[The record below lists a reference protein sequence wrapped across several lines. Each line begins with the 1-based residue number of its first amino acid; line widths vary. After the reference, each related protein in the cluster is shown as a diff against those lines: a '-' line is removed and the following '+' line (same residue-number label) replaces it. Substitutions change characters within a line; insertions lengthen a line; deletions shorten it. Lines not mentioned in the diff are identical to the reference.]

1 MNAAIITA
9 VLAFIIGLFGGYQ
22 WQAQNITQLKLEY
35 EQQQSDN
42 ARAALK
48 SIEHHSRQ
56 IADAQSHAQ
65 TRRAVVAGD
74 RVRAGNAA
82 SGLRD
87 TTAGLVR
94 ASAETPAAC
103 PDTAATLALVFGECT
118 SRLVEVAE
126 SADQWTSESLMLR
139 DAWPSGD

>member
-1 MNAAIITA
+1 MNAAIISA
-9 VLAFIIGLFGGYQ
+9 AIALALGFGAA
-22 WQAQNITQLKLEY
+22 WQMQSGNITKLKLEY

-48 SIEHHSRQ
+48 SLEHHSRQ
-56 IADAQSHAQ
+56 IADAQSRAQ

-103 PDTAATLALVFGECT
+103 PDTAATLALVFGECVG
-118 SRLVEVAE
+118 RYIEVAE
-126 SADQWTSESLMLR
+126 DADGHRS
-139 DAWPSGD
+139 DAQTLTDSWDK

>member
-1 MNAAIITA
+1 MNAAIISA
-9 VLAFIIGLFGGYQ
+9 AIALALGFGAA
-22 WQAQNITQLKLEY
+22 WQMQSGNITKLKLEY

-48 SIEHHSRQ
+48 SLEHHSAQ
-56 IADAQSHAQ
+56 IANAQGK
-65 TRRAVVAGD
+65 AVVRRSVIVAD
-74 RVRAGNAA
+74 RGRSDNAA
-82 SGLRD
+82 SGLRG
-87 TTAGLVR
+87 TTASLVQ